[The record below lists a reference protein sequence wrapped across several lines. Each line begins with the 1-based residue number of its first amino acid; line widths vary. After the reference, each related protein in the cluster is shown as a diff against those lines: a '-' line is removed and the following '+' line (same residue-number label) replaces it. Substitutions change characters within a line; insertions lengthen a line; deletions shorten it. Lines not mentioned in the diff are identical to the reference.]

1 MREEQTGMALLH
13 RAARTAGRVFPYAA
27 VPFAVTLLAIDN
39 VAQTA
44 AASGFE
50 ISLKLALPTAI
61 PTLWTVFDPPSTGL
75 NFVTPTS
82 LSVLPVY
89 IAVEAALA
97 AGYLGGIYDAANGTT
112 SDFAGAVFEYA
123 LPVLVVRVVEF
134 VLVGGFAL
142 LALRGG
148 GGAAVLVLP
157 FLFVVGYL
165 IWGAPFLVV
174 ARDADAVDAIAW
186 SASLAANESRYV
198 TFSVGFAVATA
209 VVSLL
214 VSPLL
219 AEGGLVPVVV
229 LAVVVAY
236 PALLASAAAMHV
248 IDDTAGASRAA

>member
-1 MREEQTGMALLH
+1 MALLD
-13 RAARTAGRVFPYAA
+13 RAARTAGRVSPYAV
-27 VPFAVTLLAIDN
+27 VPFALTLLAIDN

-44 AASGFE
+44 AASGLEF
-50 ISLKLALPTAI
+50 SLKLALPTAI

-75 NFVTPTS
+75 TFVTPTS

-89 IAVEAALA
+89 IVVEAALA
-97 AGYLGGIYDAANGTT
+97 AGYLGGIYDAASETT
-112 SDFAGAVFEYA
+112 SEFAAAVFEYA

-134 VLVGGFAL
+134 VLVGGLAL
-142 LALRGG
+142 LALGG
-148 GGAAVLVLP
+148 GGGVAVLVLP

-174 ARDADAVDAIAW
+174 ARDAAALDAIAW
-186 SASLAANESRYV
+186 SASLATNESQYV

-219 AEGGLVPVVV
+219 AEGGFAMVVV
-229 LAVVVAY
+229 LAAVAAY
-236 PALLASAAAMHV
+236 PALVASAAAMHV
-248 IDDTAGASRAA
+248 VDDAAAPSRAA